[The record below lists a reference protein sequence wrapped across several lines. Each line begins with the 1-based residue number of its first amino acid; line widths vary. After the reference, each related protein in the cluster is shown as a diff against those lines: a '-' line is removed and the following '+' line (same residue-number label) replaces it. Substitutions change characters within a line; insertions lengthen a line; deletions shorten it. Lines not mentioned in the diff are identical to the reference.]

1 MDFYNVVFWFKVA
14 QDASAK
20 TAAYIRVHSEPTET
34 VVRKLLLGVVALLK
48 AVEAGQT
55 TSSIKLIDVGPQA
68 PGRRHC
74 LLFHLLDVRVDR
86 GSDGAMGYNPHIGN
100 EALLQALICLF
111 TKADMVSS
119 CFDNCVAQV
128 E

>member
-1 MDFYNVVFWFKVA
+1 MDLYNVVLWLKVA
-14 QDASAK
+14 QDASAN

-34 VVRKLLLGVVALLK
+34 VVRKLLLGVVALLE
-48 AVEAGQT
+48 AVEAGQA

-74 LLFHLLDVRVDR
+74 LLFHLLDVGVDGR
-86 GSDGAMGYNPHIGN
+86 SDGAVGYYPHFEN